1 MELLHLAG
9 ESVPL
14 DEQTTNAKDNRNS
27 QVFESLA
34 LLAPSQP
41 AVSDKERKKFED
53 EKSKLY
59 IQLDEKVSWKTLHWC
74 GRKKYSCSLF
84 SSKKWESEIVLNW
97 LYRQFFDYGVTYSR
111 NHTNSIF
118 FSNLEGI
125 LLAETIGNLKK
136 LCKRDEKSF
145 GVIYCF

>member
-1 MELLHLAG
+1 MTRFSDIVVAIVCTNSNRFEKNTKSYLKEKGLTELLHLAG

-59 IQLDEKVSWKTLHWC
+59 IQLDEKVS
-74 GRKKYSCSLF
+74 
-84 SSKKWESEIVLNW
+84 
-97 LYRQFFDYGVTYSR
+97 
-111 NHTNSIF
+111 
-118 FSNLEGI
+118 
-125 LLAETIGNLKK
+125 
-136 LCKRDEKSF
+136 
-145 GVIYCF
+145 